1 MVTLGWLVRPNFSSI
16 GRPSLPLFQTET
28 KMNFVFGFSF
38 AIFNQPPVFSSA
50 WQLEHHGAH
59 KCTTVRSGALIAS
72 RTCRSAADSAR
83 IELATISAAKME
95 KPSIRM
101 LMNHTGEMP
110 TAQRPTLNLTY
121 SSYRGSRVGSGT
133 SAIAGG
139 RCRLHLDFRLP
150 RCNLDF

>member
-1 MVTLGWLVRPNFSSI
+1 MA
-16 GRPSLPLFQTET
+16 RPSLPLFQTET

-38 AIFNQPPVFSSA
+38 AIFNQPPLFSSA

-59 KCTTVRSGALIAS
+59 KCTTVESGALIAS

-110 TAQRPTLNLTY
+110 TAQRPTLILTN
-121 SSYRGSRVGSGT
+121 SSCRGSRVGCEPL
-133 SAIAGG
+133 AIARG
-139 RCRLHLDFRLP
+139 RCRLHLAFPLP
-150 RCNLDF
+150 RCHPDLWQTLRVD